1 MALNAAAPWWDTSP
15 LTLMRTSSSTLILS
29 CRRRLKILQSRNRVW
44 VPDSLPLNCSWDCK
58 SLCYLQCLI
67 FSPTGFPCFLHGF
80 SMAFHILP
88 MVFSFSPRHEHPFFP
103 TCHFNKGATP
113 LLLLLR
119 PLRGSAL
126 PAPDA
131 VGHAW
136 ARTVDRKLR
145 WLWSVPRPDHHIAS
159 AEGCGACL
167 GPTAISRAPDAV
179 VIQCAVRLSFVI
191 EALTFRPG
199 DAWRVG
205 IARNPVFSHIKWL
218 PASMWG
224 ASFVRRVRLALEC
237 SPLSA
242 LRGFDLLEIG
252 CAVPK

>member
-1 MALNAAAPWWDTSP
+1 MFDFF
-15 LTLMRTSSSTLILS
+15 
-29 CRRRLKILQSRNRVW
+29 
-44 VPDSLPLNCSWDCK
+44 LP
-58 SLCYLQCLI
+58 QV
-67 FSPTGFPCFLHGF
+67 FHVFFMGFPWFFTFYHWF
-80 SMAFHILP
+80 
-88 MVFSFSPRHEHPFFP
+88 FSFSPRHEHLFFP

-113 LLLLLR
+113 LLLLLLR

-136 ARTVDRKLR
+136 TRTVDRKLR

-205 IARNPVFSHIKWL
+205 IARNPLFSRIKWL

-224 ASFVRRVRLALEC
+224 ASFVRRVRLAPEC

>member
-1 MALNAAAPWWDTSP
+1 
-15 LTLMRTSSSTLILS
+15 MRTSSSTLILS

-44 VPDSLPLNCSWDCK
+44 VPDSLPLNGSWGCK

-67 FSPTGFPCFLHGF
+67 FFSHRFSIVFFMGFPWLFTCYHWF
-80 SMAFHILP
+80 
-88 MVFSFSPRHEHPFFP
+88 FSFSPRHEHLFFP

-113 LLLLLR
+113 LLLLLLR
-119 PLRGSAL
+119 PLHGSAL

-136 ARTVDRKLR
+136 TRTVDRKLR
-145 WLWSVPRPDHHIAS
+145 WLWSVPRPSRPDHHIAS

-199 DAWRVG
+199 DAC
-205 IARNPVFSHIKWL
+205 FSHKVTPGVDVGSL
-218 PASMWG
+218 VCATG
-224 ASFVRRVRLALEC
+224 AAGTRVFPIVSAARL
-237 SPLSA
+237 
-242 LRGFDLLEIG
+242 
-252 CAVPK
+252 